1 MADNAEHLEA
11 IFLKDNL
18 SKTDVVDLLAGHRII
33 LHRGYGDS
41 SAYSLITG
49 KQLDKSKAKDIIERW
64 RSLRGIWESSTHNKS
79 RIEFQMD
86 SAHDDLMAPR
96 NYVIRW
102 AREKHKG
109 TNKLFEGFR
118 ECIEYALKQTWIT
131 PRDWELVEE
140 APKEPE
146 PVKDTLLNPETVI
159 YALKDMLNDADLID
173 TMHKRVH
180 QTMKRKAWNTQDQ
193 LVNYLADK
201 HKDKPQ
207 KGLSKSKLQKA
218 FAKANKKWKEIE
230 RN

>member
-1 MADNAEHLEA
+1 MTDNSEHLEA
-11 IFLKDNL
+11 IFLKENL
-18 SKTDVVDLLAGHRII
+18 NKTALLDLLAGHRVR
-33 LHRGYGDS
+33 LAKGYGGES
-41 SAYSLITG
+41 TVYNLVTG
-49 KQLDKSKAKDIIERW
+49 EAVAGSKAKDIIERW
-64 RSLRGIWESSTHNKS
+64 RSLKEIWESSKHG
-79 RIEFQMD
+79 RIDAGGDEFMF
-86 SAHDDLMAPR
+86 PK
-96 NYVIRW
+96 NYVLRW
-102 AREKHKG
+102 AKHKG

-180 QTMKRKAWNTQDQ
+180 QTTKRKAWNTQDQ

-201 HKDKPQ
+201 HKDKSQ

-218 FAKANKKWKEIE
+218 FAKANKKWDEIE
-230 RN
+230 RK